1 MADKVWLLM
10 RGKPIPG
17 RVDDVKRKT
26 GRYEFFIKRCST
38 LSERLEQSN
47 KSLDYVAPVP
57 IFLEQC
63 SFEVIARFWTVEDS
77 PAKTTV
83 SDARQPKV
91 KRFTFFGSGF
101 ANILG
106 LIVSIRV
113 KTLSFTNLVAS
124 WYIKREKTPFLV
136 DVLRSKNASA

>member
-1 MADKVWLLM
+1 MWLLM

-26 GRYEFFIKRCST
+26 GRYKFFFKRCST

-47 KSLDYVAPVP
+47 KSLDYVTPVP
-57 IFLEQC
+57 IFLEKC
-63 SFEVIARFWTVEDS
+63 SSEVIARFWAVEDS
-77 PAKTTV
+77 LAKTTV

-106 LIVSIRV
+106 LIVFY
-113 KTLSFTNLVAS
+113 T
-124 WYIKREKTPFLV
+124 
-136 DVLRSKNASA
+136 SKDT

>member
-1 MADKVWLLM
+1 M
-10 RGKPIPG
+10 
-17 RVDDVKRKT
+17 
-26 GRYEFFIKRCST
+26 
-38 LSERLEQSN
+38 
-47 KSLDYVAPVP
+47 
-57 IFLEQC
+57 
-63 SFEVIARFWTVEDS
+63 IARFWTVEDS

-83 SDARQPKV
+83 SDVRQPKV

-124 WYIKREKTPFLV
+124 WYIKREKTSFLV

>member
-1 MADKVWLLM
+1 M

-26 GRYEFFIKRCST
+26 GRYEFFFKRCST
-38 LSERLEQSN
+38 LSELLEQSN
-47 KSLDYVAPVP
+47 KSLDYVTPVP
-57 IFLEQC
+57 IFLEKC
-63 SFEVIARFWTVEDS
+63 SSEVIARFWAVEDS
-77 PAKTTV
+77 LAKTTV

-136 DVLRSKNASA
+136 DLLRSKKRLSLSSLTH